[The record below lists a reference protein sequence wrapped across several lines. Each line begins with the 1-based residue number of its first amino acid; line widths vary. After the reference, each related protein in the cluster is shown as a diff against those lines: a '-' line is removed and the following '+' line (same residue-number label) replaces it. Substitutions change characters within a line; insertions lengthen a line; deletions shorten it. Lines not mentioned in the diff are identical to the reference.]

1 MFCKYCGEKLD
12 DKILNEK
19 HIAYCPSCGKVNK
32 QKAEEDLAIKQTQNE
47 NIKIDGENYN
57 TKVYQKDSGS
67 ALWGLLG
74 FFFPLVGFILYLCWI
89 KTSPKSANSAGAGA
103 LICVVLGIIATLV
116 FVVLSMFTNIQL
128 PAEFFY

>member
-12 DKILNEK
+12 DKILEEK

-32 QKAEEDLAIKQTQNE
+32 QKSDEKEQKPD
-47 NIKIDGENYN
+47 IKIDGENYE

-67 ALWGLLG
+67 VWWGVLG
-74 FFFPLVGFILYLCWI
+74 FFFPLIGFILYLCWVR
-89 KTSPKSANSAGAGA
+89 TSPKSANAAGAGA
-103 LICVVLGIIATLV
+103 LIFMILSIIATLV
-116 FVVLSMFTNIQL
+116 FAILSMFTHIEL